1 MREKIIAIAFTLG
14 IVFSGCTDLEEIP
27 VGRLSP
33 KGYFNSAD
41 QVELAL
47 YGAYGKMA
55 SQDLYGNDLTTVLLL
70 QEDMIDL
77 GYNYSDY
84 ADWNNFS
91 HLPTNSYTQGIW
103 GGSYEVLE
111 VANMVV
117 SVIDN
122 LDEPREVKDRIE
134 AEARWIRA
142 FSHYNLVRLYGEI
155 PYFDAPVGDFKT
167 VTKSSVDNTYTG
179 IISDLLFAREHLP
192 MEHPVGDVRSRPSRG
207 TAATLLASVYL
218 TREMWQ
224 ESYDQARWVIDNAS
238 ELNYSLEPDFQD
250 LFRAL
255 KMDNSPEIIFAAD
268 FIGDQQESGYNNNN
282 VNAFQ
287 SIEMEANSMRGIA
300 GWSMLVPSLKVYETW
315 DAGDYRR
322 KVSMSDTTMLKDS
335 TRIDYTQFLIP
346 RPHAVKYNRF
356 SGTFKGGEAGWRSD
370 HNQVIFRYAEVL
382 LIAAE
387 AGNEIGKTPEAI
399 SYVNQVRERARSGGV
414 INELGTGYGSY
425 GPSLVPADLPAGIG
439 KDEFRTLVLE
449 ERRIELAFEFKR
461 WFDIVRRDLGDEA
474 FGPEGLE
481 PQPNFDKAKHYLIPI
496 PQTELDVANNLLPQN
511 PGY

>member
-1 MREKIIAIAFTLG
+1 MKSLIKAQVIILAIVL
-14 IVFSGCTDLEEIP
+14 SGCTDLEEIP

-33 KGYFNSAD
+33 NGYFNSAD
-41 QVELAL
+41 EVELAL
-47 YGAYGKMA
+47 YGAYGTIA
-55 SQDLYGNDLTTVLLL
+55 SQSLYGNDLTTVLLL
-70 QEDMIDL
+70 SSDMIDL
-77 GYNYSDY
+77 GYDYSDY
-84 ADWNNFS
+84 SHWNNFS
-91 HLPTNSYTQGIW
+91 QMPTNSYTQGIW
-103 GGSYEVLE
+103 EGSYEVLE
-111 VANMVV
+111 IANMVI

-122 LDEPREVKDRIE
+122 LDESQETKIRLE

-155 PYFDAPVGDFKT
+155 PYFEEPVGDYTT
-167 VTKSSVDNTYTG
+167 VTKSAVDDTYEG
-179 IISDLLFAREHLP
+179 IINDLLYANEHLP
-192 MEHPVGDVRSRPSRG
+192 MEHPGDDVRSRPSRG

-224 ESYDQARWVIDNAS
+224 DAYDQAKWVIDNAA
-238 ELNYSLEPDFQD
+238 ELNYSLDPDFQD

-255 KMDNSPEIIFAAD
+255 KMDQSKEIIFAAD
-268 FIGDQQESGYNNNN
+268 FIGDQQVSGYNNNN

-315 DAGDYRR
+315 EAGDYRR
-322 KVSMSDTTMLKDS
+322 KVSMSDTTMISDS
-335 TRIDYTQFLIP
+335 TRIDYTQFIIP

-356 SGTFKGGEAGWRSD
+356 GGTIKSGEAGWRSD

-387 AGNEIGKTPEAI
+387 AGNEIGRTDEAAT
-399 SYVNQVRERARSGGV
+399 YVNQVRARARAGGE
-414 INELGTGYGSY
+414 INEVGTGYGSY
-425 GPSLVPADLPAGIG
+425 GPGPVPADAPPGMG
-439 KDEFRTLVLE
+439 KDAFRTLVLE

-474 FGPEGLE
+474 FGPDGLE
-481 PQPNFDKAKHYLIPI
+481 PQSNFDKSKHYLIPI